1 MKEIIIQLTVVNP
14 FSIQFQTMGMMVN
27 FYSKKS
33 FVSVFFQMEPL
44 ALLRAQEPFI
54 LMIDTKCTSAIPIT
68 IVSSN
73 FKPVSLN
80 LIGKE
85 KSIFLIEQSQF
96 IISECAI
103 ESQINNSK
111 YLDTFLK
118 TKVLSV
124 FFQHN

>member
-1 MKEIIIQLTVVNP
+1 
-14 FSIQFQTMGMMVN
+14 
-27 FYSKKS
+27 
-33 FVSVFFQMEPL
+33 MEPL

-85 KSIFLIEQSQF
+85 KSIFLIE
-96 IISECAI
+96 
-103 ESQINNSK
+103 
-111 YLDTFLK
+111 
-118 TKVLSV
+118 
-124 FFQHN
+124 